1 MCLRLYSIYADNRFI
16 FAAKYSAY
24 QLVSVMSTLV
34 PVKFSMIA
42 VLPIQAQIFKSTYL
56 RFRYR
61 YADNSMRVILH
72 ICCQIQCTSVGW
84 RYVNSGPCQ
93 IQRNCSFAYSG
104 LNIQI
109 YVSLFLMQI

>member
-56 RFRYR
+56 RFCYR
-61 YADNSMRVILH
+61 YADNSMRCHLLPNTVH
-72 ICCQIQCTSVGW
+72 ICGLALCQLWTVP
-84 RYVNSGPCQ
+84 NT
-93 IQRNCSFAYSG
+93 A
-104 LNIQI
+104 
-109 YVSLFLMQI
+109 